1 MNRKLA
7 ETVKRLHLFKL
18 GNPYQNR
25 KVAQATI
32 YILQQMGVKFGYD
45 DYNMKVVGIHSC
57 KLSQDLT
64 EMFPVATL
72 GKEAAEKQ
80 KVKR

>member
-1 MNRKLA
+1 MNKKLA
-7 ETVKRLHLFKL
+7 QVVKRLHLFKL

-32 YILQQMGVKFGYD
+32 YILQQMGVEFGYD
-45 DYNMKVVGIHSC
+45 DYTMKVVGMHSC

-72 GKEAAEKQ
+72 KEAAAKHD
-80 KVKR
+80 KP